1 MLSLLKE
8 ILTELK
14 RINYNIER
22 LIKQGESD
30 ERLR

>member
-14 RINYNIER
+14 RINHNIER
-22 LIKQGESD
+22 LMKQGESND
-30 ERLR
+30 

>member
-14 RINYNIER
+14 RINHNIER
-22 LIKQGESD
+22 LIKQGESN
-30 ERLR
+30 ERL

>member
-14 RINYNIER
+14 RINHNIEK
-22 LIKQGESD
+22 LMNQGESND
-30 ERLR
+30 

>member
-30 ERLR
+30 ERL